1 MVDTQFNR
9 RGTDEW
15 LAESQGNL
23 AIEGES
29 AARSVPSIQWKP
41 ATIDQ
46 RAEME
51 RQLATTTL
59 WQLYMSQSA
68 AHDEIHVAS
77 ADDEWLAESQGNLAV
92 FARRKFKAGELVLL
106 PFNHNLVE
114 GTVKR
119 PVGAM
124 PLEMVITPA
133 PFWLLT
139 KTQQGCEPRLRAKA
153 PSQGKAASQGS
164 LI

>member
-1 MVDTQFNR
+1 MIR
-9 RGTDEW
+9 ASA
-15 LAESQGNL
+15 LAASQGGTAARRVGAMVGNADQED

-29 AARSVPSIQWKP
+29 AVMSVPSIQWKP

-51 RQLATTTL
+51 RQLATI
-59 WQLYMSQSA
+59 A
-68 AHDEIHVAS
+68 AHDEVAS
-77 ADDEWLAESQGNLAV
+77 AVDEWLAESQANLAV
-92 FARRKFKAGELVLL
+92 FVLL

-114 GTVKR
+114 GTFKR